1 MEGSGLQPLRGT
13 EMSQNKK
20 GSHTQVQERVVMMMG
35 PDHRVAVKLIG
46 VNVDST
52 GPQNSMMHYA
62 GLSHLTFHTP
72 LGLLLGISRELILYL
87 GAPTRF

>member
-20 GSHTQVQERVVMMMG
+20 GNHTQVQERVVMMMG

-52 GPQNSMMHYA
+52 GPQNSDA
-62 GLSHLTFHTP
+62 LCRSESPNISHPARL
-72 LGLLLGISRELILYL
+72 
-87 GAPTRF
+87 APWH